1 MTITAIIIMNTCF
14 ALLAVGAVVG
24 VVRLAHRLSGHAPLS
39 DVRWGTGGD
48 HWVPSAP
55 LPLHKVALHADERA
69 EALAA

>member
-14 ALLAVGAVVG
+14 ALLAVGAVAG

-55 LPLHKVALHADERA
+55 LPLHQVALHEDERA